1 MSVSCCYQCPR
12 RHVGCQAGCPDRE
25 KEIAKRKKEDAAR
38 KAFLRQESDIGASKK
53 AMRRAVRG
61 R

>member
-12 RHVGCQAGCPDRE
+12 RHVGCQTGCPDRE

-38 KAFLRQESDIGASKK
+38 KAFLKAEGDIGASKQAFRRK
-53 AMRRAVRG
+53 AASR
-61 R
+61 